1 MPPIGNALK
10 IACAHGRRV
19 SHPHASSYTTA
30 NPPWGSSA
38 PPVPVPAPP
47 HSEACTQITV
57 SHEVSSSRLSLCS
70 PITHSILLEDM
81 PFIDEST
88 WTQAA
93 TSNHKRAMTPAKE
106 AHARPQQC
114 RGQFRQGGKEV
125 AHSRCLQSAVR
136 SRLPVH
142 MEGG

>member
-19 SHPHASSYTTA
+19 SHPHASSYK
-30 NPPWGSSA
+30 NLIRQGGVSSA

-47 HSEACTQITV
+47 HSEVCTQITV

-106 AHARPQQC
+106 AHARPHQC
-114 RGQFRQGGKEV
+114 RAPIEV
-125 AHSRCLQSAVR
+125 AHRWCLQSAMR
-136 SRLPVH
+136 SRLHVH
-142 MEGG
+142 MDER